1 MGQPQR
7 SDQMLEEEND
17 RLTESLSGK
26 VKALKSLSI
35 DIGHEVRTQN
45 KLLQEMLSIDIGH
58 EVRTQN
64 KLLQEMDDDFDTS
77 GSLLSATMGRL
88 SALTKKGHHKVMCYM
103 ILFCFFV
110 FLVAWYFVRRR

>member
-1 MGQPQR
+1 MRRTNNYYGNDNGMGQPQR

-26 VKALKSLSI
+26 VKALKS
-35 DIGHEVRTQN
+35 
-45 KLLQEMLSIDIGH
+45 LSIDIGH